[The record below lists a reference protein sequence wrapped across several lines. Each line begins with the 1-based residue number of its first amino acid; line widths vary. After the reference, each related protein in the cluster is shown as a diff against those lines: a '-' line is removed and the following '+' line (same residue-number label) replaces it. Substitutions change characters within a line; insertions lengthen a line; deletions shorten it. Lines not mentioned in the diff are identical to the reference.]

1 MKYQTDLAKAKG
13 LGSAHSG
20 FSHWW
25 LQRLSAVL
33 LLPTGLYLLWQ
44 FIVLDNLSAAVMIEW
59 MKSSLN
65 AGVLLVFV
73 LAAAY
78 HGALGL
84 QVVIEDYVN
93 NKSTMMALRTL
104 VYGAMIGLIYFSC
117 FAVFK
122 LLLG

>member
-13 LGSAHSG
+13 HGSAHSG

-44 FIVLDNLSAAVMIEW
+44 FIALDNLSATVMVQW
-59 MKSSLN
+59 MKSPLN

-93 NKSTMMALRTL
+93 NKSTLLILRTL
-104 VYGAMIGLIYFSC
+104 VYGAMIALIYFSC
-117 FAVFK
+117 FAVF
-122 LLLG
+122 

>member
-13 LGSAHSG
+13 HGSAHSG

-44 FIVLDNLSAAVMIEW
+44 FIALDNLSATVMVQW
-59 MKSSLN
+59 MKSPLN

-93 NKSTMMALRTL
+93 NKSTLLILRTL
-104 VYGAMIGLIYFSC
+104 VYGAMIALIYFSC